1 MKIKTKINNWNLIKI
16 KSFCTAKETINK
28 KKRQPTEWEKIF
40 ADDATNK
47 SLISKVHK
55 KLIQLNNKK
64 QTTQSQKRT
73 EDLSRHFPKEDTQIA
88 KNHMKKCSTPL
99 IIREMQIKTAM
110 RYHFTPI
117 RMDIIIKSINNNF
130 WRGCALFCTVGENVN
145 WHSHSRDQYGD
156 SLKH

>member
-156 SLKH
+156 SLKN